1 MLYLLVEF
9 SLLYKICALLPARKY
24 AGVDLGPLPYICR
37 NLQVSLHMGPLTSG
51 VGGVLVSVSCHWI
64 LFLLHGLPG
73 WASVKEDVSSLARTR
88 CPRTGWNSRGLLFSE
103 KGRGM
108 GETSAEV
115 GLGREERWEHNLC
128 PGKKTITIFII
139 DDILDLTLFPS
150 TSFFFHFIGIIL
162 KYSGRCFKVLLKH
175 VQLWG
180 SFILSTIYF
189 CLLPHSHLTFFLS
202 ISQFWTGKWDFKCDA
217 QQPPLWFN
225 LPHEYSGFLYPITSY
240 DMFSDIW
247 M

>member
-150 TSFFFHFIGIIL
+150 TSFFFIL
-162 KYSGRCFKVLLKH
+162 LELF
-175 VQLWG
+175 
-180 SFILSTIYF
+180 
-189 CLLPHSHLTFFLS
+189 
-202 ISQFWTGKWDFKCDA
+202 
-217 QQPPLWFN
+217 
-225 LPHEYSGFLYPITSY
+225 
-240 DMFSDIW
+240 
-247 M
+247 